1 MRLPSFAS
9 RLAGGMLLAASMFGA
24 ATAQTAPAATEPGS
38 GFSNKLLLTGGVTNI
53 EGAAGGGLTPWAV
66 IGGYGTRDEVGGGAF
81 VTGIRFTDYTFTSAG
96 ASIGL
101 FNRVELSVARQ
112 TFDTRRVGQAL
123 GLGSGFK
130 FHQTVL
136 GAKVRLFGDAVLD
149 QDSWLPQVA
158 IGAFYKNNDRDQL
171 VRAIGAKRDSDMEY
185 YVSATKLFLSESLL
199 INATL
204 RLTRANQF
212 GILGFGGGKNDD
224 YQLMPE
230 ASLAYLL
237 RKDLA
242 IGAEYRRRPNNL
254 GIAKEEDAYDL
265 FLAYQPWK
273 HTSITLAYVDLGNV
287 VIKDN
292 QRGVYLSVQV
302 GF

>member
-1 MRLPSFAS
+1 MRLISIAS
-9 RLAGGMLLAASMFGA
+9 RLAGGLLLAGSLIGTAS
-24 ATAQTAPAATEPGS
+24 AQTTQPAREPAFT
-38 GFSNKLLLTGGVTNI
+38 FSNKLLLTGGVTNI

-66 IGGYGTRDEVGGGAF
+66 IGGYGTQDEVGGGAF
-81 VTGIRFTDYTFTSAG
+81 ATGIRFTDYNFASTG
-96 ASIGL
+96 ATLGL
-101 FNRVELSVARQ
+101 FNRLELSVARQ
-112 TFDTRRVGQAL
+112 TFDTRQVGRLL

-158 IGAFYKNNDRDQL
+158 VGAFFKDNDRDQL

-185 YVSATKLFLSESLL
+185 YVSATKLFLSQSLL
-199 INATL
+199 VNGTL

-224 YQLMPE
+224 YQVMPE

-254 GIAKEEDAYDL
+254 AIAKEEDAYDV
-265 FLAYQPWK
+265 FVAYQPWK

-292 QRGVYLSVQV
+292 QRGVYLSLQI